1 MPFCMAETTPDIT
14 TPEITI
20 EDETKSLHIT
30 PWNTVLLNDNDHTY
44 EYVIRMLCKIIGVHP
59 NVARKMATE
68 VDTAGRVI
76 VFTGSRERCE
86 LIQQQIHNWGAD
98 PLIPWC
104 KGSMSA
110 VVEEAE

>member
-1 MPFCMAETTPDIT
+1 MLFNMADLPPTIT
-14 TPEITI
+14 TPELTI
-20 EDETKSLHIT
+20 EDETKTLHIK

-44 EYVIRMLCKIIGVHP
+44 EYVIRMLCKIIGV
-59 NVARKMATE
+59 NSNTARKMATE

-76 VFTGSRERCE
+76 VFTGPKERCE
-86 LIQQQIHNWGAD
+86 LIQKQIHEWGAD

-110 VVEEAE
+110 VIEEAE

>member
-1 MPFCMAETTPDIT
+1 MAEQL
-14 TPEITI
+14 PEIKPTI
-20 EDETKSLHIT
+20 DVMDEEKTQLIS
-30 PWNTVLLNDNDHTY
+30 PWNAVLLDDQDHTY
-44 EYVIRMLCKIIGVHP
+44 EYVITMLCKILGV
-59 NVARKMATE
+59 NGQAAGQMARE

-86 LIQQQIHNWGAD
+86 LIQEQIHNWGAD

-110 VVEEAE
+110 VIEEAE